1 VAQTLASFRQKTSNH
16 VPPNPFA
23 ASSQILPQRILPQ
36 AELIRLEIVLA
47 LGVITYLWT
56 GWPWWACAG
65 VSALVMLL
73 LTVRRRGT
81 GLVRAVT
88 ARWVYRRARS
98 RRSAYVDVPAAFDYP
113 GADDVTYGF
122 RWDGRTVITVIG
134 IEDNPEDLTV
144 LEPGSTVSGE
154 MVRLGVLVDCLRQ
167 FDVELDTVDVIS
179 HGSRSQGHTPV
190 AHVYDA
196 VLGPLPAIA
205 HRSVWVVIR
214 FDPTRCPQA
223 VGLRGGGQSGILR
236 TAAVAT
242 RRVANRLSECG
253 LRARVLTAA
262 EIGQAV
268 GQLCGGANLANLHED
283 WQYCSDGNYRMT
295 SFGLSRDMLTTQAL
309 GELWTVPSY
318 ATTVAI
324 SLRNVSAER
333 VGVTGTVRFD
343 SFGPLPRTGI
353 AAVTALPGRQ
363 FLALMSSLPM
373 PRPERDITECSFG
386 GPSTDFDGLDIPAAG
401 CGQVIGADRAGRAV
415 ALPLFGPRIGRV
427 EIRGSLHLAQQ
438 VVLRALALGA
448 RVLVRTN
455 RSGQWREMVGNVDDN
470 RLLWVSDFNRGSLQ
484 AGADRNYTL
493 EVFDCVIESAVRS
506 GVTAMVVVPPR
517 GPVTTLPD
525 GTDVLLEEL
534 QDGSDRVVVRTGS
547 ASAVVSM
554 VATADELRYI
564 GRSLQ
569 TR

>member
-1 VAQTLASFRQKTSNH
+1 M
-16 VPPNPFA
+16 PPNPFA
-23 ASSQILPQRILPQ
+23 TSTRILPHRILPL
-36 AELIRLEIVLA
+36 AELILLEVVLV
-47 LGVITYLWT
+47 LGVAVYLWT

-65 VSALVMLL
+65 MCISVMLL
-73 LTVRRRGT
+73 LTVRRHGT
-81 GLVRAVT
+81 GLMAAVT
-88 ARWVYRRARS
+88 ARWAYRRGRG
-98 RRSAYVDVPAAFDYP
+98 RRSAYVDVPEAFDYP
-113 GADDVTYGF
+113 GTDDVAYGF

-154 MVRLGVLVDCLRQ
+154 MVRLGVPVDCLRQ
-167 FDVELDTVDVIS
+167 FDVELDSVDVIS

-205 HRSVWVVIR
+205 HRSVWVVVR

-242 RRVANRLSECG
+242 RRVANRLTECG
-253 LRARVLTAA
+253 LRARVLTAS

-283 WQYCSDGNYRMT
+283 WQHCSDGNFRMT

-324 SLRNVSAER
+324 SLRNISPER
-333 VGVTGTVRFD
+333 VGITGTVRFD
-343 SFGPLPRTGI
+343 SFGPLPRIGI
-353 AAVTALPGRQ
+353 AALSALPGRQ

-373 PRPERDITECSFG
+373 PRPERDITECIFG
-386 GPSTDFDGLDIPAAG
+386 GSSADFDGLDIPAAG

-448 RVLVRTN
+448 RILVRTS

-470 RLLWVSDFNRGSLQ
+470 RLLWVTDFNRGSLQ

-493 EVFDCVIESAVRS
+493 EAFDGVVESGVRS
-506 GVTAMVVVPPR
+506 GVTAMVVVAPTEPA
-517 GPVTTLPD
+517 TILPA

-534 QDGSDRVVVRTGS
+534 QDDSDRVMVRTRS
-547 ASAVVSM
+547 AATVVSM

>member
-1 VAQTLASFRQKTSNH
+1 MAATVASSRQKTSNH
-16 VPPNPFA
+16 LPPSSFA
-23 ASSQILPQRILPQ
+23 TSTRILPHRILPLK
-36 AELIRLEIVLA
+36 ELMLLEIVLA
-47 LGVITYLWT
+47 LGVAAYFWV
-56 GWPWWACAG
+56 PWWACVG
-65 VSALVMLL
+65 VCVLVMLL
-73 LTVRRRGT
+73 LTVRRHGT
-81 GLVRAVT
+81 GLVQAAT
-88 ARWVYRRARS
+88 ARWEYRRGRGH
-98 RRSAYVDVPAAFDYP
+98 RSAYVDVPEAFDYP
-113 GADDVTYGF
+113 GDDDIAYGF

-144 LEPGSTVSGE
+144 LEPGATVSGDV
-154 MVRLGVLVDCLRQ
+154 VRLDVVAECLRQ
-167 FDVELDTVDVIS
+167 FDVELDAVDVIS
-179 HGSRSQGHTPV
+179 HGSRSQGHTQV

-242 RRVANRLSECG
+242 RRVANRLTECG
-253 LRARVLTAA
+253 LCTRVLTAA
-262 EIGQAV
+262 EVGQAV
-268 GQLCGGANLANLHED
+268 SQLCGGANLANLHED
-283 WQYCSDGNYRMT
+283 WQYCSDGNFRMT

-318 ATTVAI
+318 ATTLAI

-343 SFGPLPRTGI
+343 SFGPIAGSGI
-353 AAVTALPGRQ
+353 SALTPLPGQQ

-373 PRPERDITECSFG
+373 PRPERDITPWSFAG
-386 GPSTDFDGLDIPAAG
+386 SSTDFIGLHLPAAG
-401 CGQVIGADRAGRAV
+401 CGQVIGADHAGRAV
-415 ALPLFGPRIGRV
+415 ALPVFGPRIGRV

-448 RVLVRTN
+448 RILVRTN
-455 RSGQWREMVGNVDDN
+455 RSGQWRDMVGNVDDN
-470 RLLWVSDFNRGSLQ
+470 RLLWVTDFNRGSLQ

-493 EVFDCVIESAVRS
+493 AVFDGVVESGVRS
-506 GVTAMVVVPPR
+506 GVTAMVIAPPTA
-517 GPVTTLPD
+517 PATTLPA

-534 QDGSDRVVVRTGS
+534 QDGSDRVVVRTRS
-547 ASAVVSM
+547 TSTVVSM

-564 GRSLQ
+564 GRSLK